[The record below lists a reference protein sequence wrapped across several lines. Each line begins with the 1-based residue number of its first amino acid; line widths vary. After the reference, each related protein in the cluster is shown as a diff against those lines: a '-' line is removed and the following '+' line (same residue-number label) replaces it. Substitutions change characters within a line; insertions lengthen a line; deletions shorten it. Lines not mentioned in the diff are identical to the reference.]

1 MKFFK
6 SILCAAVAMGMALP
20 TMAQTGVQGVV
31 LSKDKEPLMGVTVT
45 IPAQNIAVV
54 TNSDGAFRIDNAQPG
69 KDKIVINS
77 IGHREFSKT
86 ITIKADTIQD
96 LGNLKLK
103 SKSSSRNYYMRVMV
117 SYNMG
122 AGNYDIDISDNYPD
136 FGIANIKNVH
146 NVSFSC
152 LVGIYL
158 SQNHTLSLE
167 WGFEGGWAI
176 DDEVYT
182 QYSYGNVSEKH
193 DIYTVHFSIPI
204 MLGYEFQLSTHF
216 SIRPYAGVCPKLY
229 SESNYENYVGYPDVT
244 DYIYWEMATDIDTDW
259 AIALRVG
266 TIIKYRKLAL
276 GVSFDSDLFKHT
288 YVNCKS
294 MPQVSL
300 GLEF

>member
-6 SILCAAVAMGMALP
+6 SILCAAVAVGMALP

-69 KDKIVINS
+69 KDKLVINS

-86 ITIKADTIQD
+86 VTIEADTIQD

-103 SKSSSRNYYMRVMV
+103 SKSGRRNYYLRVMV

-122 AGNYDIDISDNYPD
+122 AGNYDIDVSNEYPD
-136 FGIANIKNVH
+136 FGTAHFKNIH
-146 NVSFSC
+146 EITISEIM
-152 LVGIYL
+152 GIYL
-158 SQNHTLSLE
+158 SKSQTLSLE
-167 WGFEGGWAI
+167 WGIEGGCSFI
-176 DDEVYT
+176 PEEYR
-182 QYSYGNVSEKH
+182 QYNDGNVSREH
-193 DIYTVHFSIPI
+193 YFYTVHLAVPI
-204 MLGYEFQLSTHF
+204 MLGYEFKLSKHF
-216 SIRPYAGVCPKLY
+216 SIRPYAGFCPKLY
-229 SESNYENYVGYPDVT
+229 GGTEYENFRT
-244 DYIYWEMATDIDTDW
+244 DETAYYSDDILWEKDTDW
-259 AIALRVG
+259 AIGLKVG
-266 TIIKYRKLAL
+266 TTIKYRKLAL
-276 GVSFDSDLFKHT
+276 GVSFDSDLFKHS

-294 MPQVSL
+294 MPRVLL